1 MCAGRGC
8 LVVGCVGLFSYP
20 ERNTGNG
27 RNETMNSMIDK
38 INDYIAIKR
47 CNIDH
52 VVALIMLE
60 HISVFTNT
68 FEGYVI
74 RISHFNK
81 RERWEIT
88 VDDEIVVIYFF
99 PYDNYSRRV
108 SIVSEAIDSLKQG
121 NKR

>member
-1 MCAGRGC
+1 MDSA
-8 LVVGCVGLFSYP
+8 
-20 ERNTGNG
+20 
-27 RNETMNSMIDK
+27 IDK
-38 INDYIAIKR
+38 SNDFMTIKH

-81 RERWEIT
+81 REQWEIT
-88 VDDEIVVIYFF
+88 IDSKTVVLYFF
-99 PYDNYSRRV
+99 PHNNYSQRV
-108 SIVSEAIDSLKQG
+108 SLVSEAIDSLKSE